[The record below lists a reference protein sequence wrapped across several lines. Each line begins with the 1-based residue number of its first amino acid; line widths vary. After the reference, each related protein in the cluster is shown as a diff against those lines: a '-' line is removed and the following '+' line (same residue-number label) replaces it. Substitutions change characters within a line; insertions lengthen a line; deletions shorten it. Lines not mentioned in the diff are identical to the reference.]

1 MRRYV
6 WPKKYLPREP
16 TVLSS
21 QAAKAMLVALLVG
34 VTSQAAISQ
43 DAYPSRPLKIV
54 VAYAPG
60 GANDVVA
67 RIVGQKLSDAL
78 GQPVVIENKPGAGGI
93 PGTLSVVR
101 AEPDGYTLLLGA
113 GGAIT
118 INPSL
123 YPDLPYK
130 PQTELVPI
138 SQVATSSLVAVV
150 NPTLPVHDLKELIA
164 YAAKRPEGITFASPG
179 AGTPLHLAGEM
190 VKSLTGMQMTH
201 VPYKGSGPALTDLLG
216 GRVDVMFDVMATS
229 LPLIKSGKLRAIGVS
244 GSARD
249 KLLPDIP
256 TMDEQGLKGFDVTVW
271 YGLFAP
277 AKTSADVV
285 KQLESAVLKLSAAS
299 DVQERLA
306 ALALTPAAEGSAALA
321 RKISEET
328 SHWQKV
334 VKQSGAT
341 VD

>member
-1 MRRYV
+1 VR
-6 WPKKYLPREP
+6 PKKTFLREA
-16 TVLSS
+16 TVRSLTT
-21 QAAKAMLVALLVG
+21 KGLLVALFVG
-34 VTSQAAISQ
+34 VTSQAAVAQS
-43 DAYPSRPLKIV
+43 AYPSRSLKIV

-67 RIVGQKLSDAL
+67 RIVGEKLGNAL
-78 GQPVVIENKPGAGGI
+78 GQSVIVENKPGAGGI

-123 YPDLPYK
+123 YPALPYK

-150 NPTLPVHDLKELIA
+150 NPALPVHNLQELIA

-190 VKSLTGMQMTH
+190 VKSMTGMKMTH
-201 VPYKGSGPALTDLLG
+201 VPYKGSGPALTDLLA
-216 GRVDVMFDVMATS
+216 GRVDVMFDVVATS
-229 LPLIKSGKLRAIGVS
+229 LQLVKSGELRAIGVS
-244 GSARD
+244 GRMRD

-256 TMDEQGLKGFDVTVW
+256 TMEEQGLKGFDVMVW

-277 AKTSADVV
+277 AKTSPDIVR
-285 KQLESAVLKLSAAS
+285 QLESAVVKLSAAP

-306 ALALTPAAEGSAALA
+306 TLALTPAAEGSAALA
-321 RKISEET
+321 RQVGEET
-328 SHWQKV
+328 IHWEKV
-334 VKQSGAT
+334 VKESGAKI
-341 VD
+341 D

>member
-1 MRRYV
+1 MRWYV
-6 WPKKYLPREP
+6 RQKKTFLREAS
-16 TVLSS
+16 VLSLT
-21 QAAKAMLVALLVG
+21 ANAMLVALFVG
-34 VTSQAAISQ
+34 VTSQAAVSQ
-43 DAYPSRPLKIV
+43 SAYPSRSLKIV

-67 RIVGQKLSDAL
+67 RIVGEKLGDAL
-78 GQPVVIENKPGAGGI
+78 GQSVIVENKPGAGGI

-123 YPDLPYK
+123 YPALPYK

-150 NPTLPVHDLKELIA
+150 NPALPVHSLKELIA
-164 YAAKRPEGITFASPG
+164 YAASRPEGITFASPG

-190 VKSLTGMQMTH
+190 VKSMTGMKMTH

-216 GRVDVMFDVMATS
+216 GRVDVMFDVVATS
-229 LPLIKSGKLRAIGVS
+229 LPLIKSGQLRAIGVS
-244 GSARD
+244 GRMRD
-249 KLLPDIP
+249 KLLPEIP
-256 TMDEQGLKGFDVTVW
+256 TMEEQGLKGFDVMVW

-277 AKTSADVV
+277 AKTSADIV
-285 KQLESAVLKLSAAS
+285 KQLESAVVKLSAAP

-306 ALALTPAAEGSAALA
+306 TLALTPAAEGSAALA
-321 RKISEET
+321 RQVSEET
-328 SHWQKV
+328 IHWEKV
-334 VKQSGAT
+334 VKESGARI
-341 VD
+341 D

>member
-1 MRRYV
+1 MRFCVRPIKTFV
-6 WPKKYLPREP
+6 PA
-16 TVLSS
+16 VLFS
-21 QAAKAMLVALLVG
+21 QAAKAMLVVLFVG
-34 VTSQAAISQ
+34 VGSQAAVSQ
-43 DAYPSRPLKIV
+43 GAYPDRTLKIV

-67 RIVGQKLSDAL
+67 RIVGQKLSEAL
-78 GQPVVIENKPGAGGI
+78 GQSVIVENKPGAGGI

-123 YPDLPYK
+123 YPALPYK

-150 NPTLPVHDLKELIA
+150 NPSLPVHNLKELIA
-164 YAAKRPEGITFASPG
+164 YAAERPDGITFASPG

-190 VKSLTGMQMTH
+190 MKSLTGMKMTH
-201 VPYKGSGPALTDLLG
+201 VPYKGSGPALTDLLA
-216 GRVDVMFDVMATS
+216 GRVDVMFDVVATS
-229 LPLIKSGKLRAIGVS
+229 LSLVKSGELRAIGVS
-244 GSARD
+244 GRTRD
-249 KLLPDIP
+249 KLLPDTP
-256 TMDEQGLKGFDVTVW
+256 TMEEQGLKGFDVTVW

-277 AKTSADVV
+277 AKTRADIV
-285 KQLESAVLKLSAAS
+285 KQLESAIVKLSMAP

-306 ALALTPAAEGSAALA
+306 TLALTPAAEGSAALA
-321 RKISEET
+321 RQIGEET
-328 SHWQKV
+328 SHWEKV
-334 VKQSGAT
+334 VKESGAKI
-341 VD
+341 D

>member
-1 MRRYV
+1 MRCCVR
-6 WPKKYLPREP
+6 PKKTFLREA
-16 TVLSS
+16 TVRSL
-21 QAAKAMLVALLVG
+21 ATKGLLVALFVG
-34 VTSQAAISQ
+34 VTSQAAVAQS
-43 DAYPSRPLKIV
+43 AYPSRSLKIV

-67 RIVGQKLSDAL
+67 RIVGEKLGNAL
-78 GQPVVIENKPGAGGI
+78 GQSVIVENKPGAGGI

-123 YPDLPYK
+123 YPALPYK

-150 NPTLPVHDLKELIA
+150 NPALPVHNLQELIA

-190 VKSLTGMQMTH
+190 VKSMTGMKMTH
-201 VPYKGSGPALTDLLG
+201 VPYKGSGPALTDLLA
-216 GRVDVMFDVMATS
+216 GRVDVMFDVVATS
-229 LPLIKSGKLRAIGVS
+229 LQLVKSGELRAIGVS
-244 GSARD
+244 GRIRD

-256 TMDEQGLKGFDVTVW
+256 TMEEQGLKGFDVMVW

-277 AKTSADVV
+277 AKTSPDIV
-285 KQLESAVLKLSAAS
+285 KQLESAVVKLSAAP
-299 DVQERLA
+299 DVRERLA
-306 ALALTPAAEGSAALA
+306 TLALTPAAEGSAALA
-321 RKISEET
+321 RQVGEET
-328 SHWQKV
+328 IHWEKV
-334 VKQSGAT
+334 VKESGAKI
-341 VD
+341 D